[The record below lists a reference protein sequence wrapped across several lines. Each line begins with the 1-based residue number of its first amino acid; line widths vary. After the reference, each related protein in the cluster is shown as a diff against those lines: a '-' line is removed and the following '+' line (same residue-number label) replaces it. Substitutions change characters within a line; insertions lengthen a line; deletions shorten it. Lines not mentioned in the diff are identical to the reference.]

1 MNVRGE
7 IDHGGMFN
15 VIGFIFE
22 VAFRA
27 LGLWVLKVMTFGH
40 YRDTNSYL
48 YFLPNF
54 VGCVFFLV
62 VLFVVA
68 LCLSD

>member
-1 MNVRGE
+1 MDV
-7 IDHGGMFN
+7 IFS

-27 LGLWVLKVMTFGH
+27 LGLWVLKLLTFGR

-54 VGCVFFLV
+54 VGFLFFLM
-62 VLFVVA
+62 VLFGVA
-68 LCLSD
+68 LLFIGLKGFM